1 MAPGPASQTP
11 VRCWPRSEVHCRT
24 LFPCPPPPALSTARA
39 LGNWLSGPSI
49 RPHCVSALSRRP
61 LASNCS
67 LPVVFTPSEIPEPL
81 SPWQCSNPF
90 SLLGASPPVSQGKIL
105 EAEHRS
111 PAPCPVLFWP
121 TPGWSLTVS
130 YIVGLLFVLDSI
142 K

>member
-11 VRCWPRSEVHCRT
+11 ARCWPRSEVHCWT
-24 LFPCPPPPALSTARA
+24 LFHCPAALSTARA
-39 LGNWLSGPSI
+39 LGSGLSI
-49 RPHCVSALSRRP
+49 RPHGVSALSRRP
-61 LASNCS
+61 LASNRS
-67 LPVVFTPSEIPEPL
+67 LPVAFTPSETSEPL

-90 SLLGASPPVSQGKIL
+90 SLLGASPPVSRGKIL

-130 YIVGLLFVLDSI
+130 YIVGLLFILDSI